1 MSSKTITF
9 KKLMENLRVP
19 FGGTSHGFNN
29 RKSTAF
35 RHADEVRNISSY
47 RERTY
52 NFSRSIDNQPTATGR
67 KRFVRTIIEGKLCI
81 NRIN

>member
-1 MSSKTITF
+1 MPSQTITF
-9 KKLMENLRVP
+9 KELMENLRVP
-19 FGGTSHGFNN
+19 FGHDFVN
-29 RKSTAF
+29 RKSTAY
-35 RHADEVRNISSY
+35 RNVDEVRNISSY

-67 KRFVRTIIEGKLCI
+67 KRFVRTTIEGKLCI

>member
-1 MSSKTITF
+1 MSNKTLF
-9 KKLMENLRVP
+9 SDFQKNLYVP

-67 KRFVRTIIEGKLCI
+67 KRFVQTIIEGKLCI
-81 NRIN
+81 NRTN